1 MIKSRLVMP
10 ICFTLITGCA
20 LLENAEVVEN
30 KEVASTP
37 VVSDEPTPRA
47 EAPTVAPALVAVVK
61 NLTAADI
68 RRIQARLRDVGL
80 DPGPV
85 DGVAGG
91 RTKTAFAR
99 FRAGCEQVEGLL
111 TDEKSLP
118 SGAAQA
124 KILGHQETL
133 TLQNQLR
140 RAGFNPGPVDGVY
153 GGRTKAVLDQLRS
166 GCPTVKDYAALS
178 DQVTPPTKN
187 IAAAP
192 TADRVTAPLG
202 TQPVVSSS
210 RPEMVKAV
218 AFTNAVQPREEVR
231 ILQLRLR
238 DAGYDPGPFDG
249 VMGPKTK
256 LAMQQLQASQKAGK
270 TKTSLTAGISTQY

>member
-1 MIKSRLVMP
+1 
-10 ICFTLITGCA
+10 
-20 LLENAEVVEN
+20 LENAEVVEN
-30 KEVASTP
+30 KEVAPTP
-37 VVSDEPTPRA
+37 VATEEPTPSA
-47 EAPTVAPALVAVVK
+47 ETSVVAPALVAVVK
-61 NLTAADI
+61 NLTTADI
-68 RRIQARLRDVGL
+68 RRIQTRLRDVGL

-118 SGAAQA
+118 SGSAQA
-124 KILGHQETL
+124 KNLGRQETL
-133 TLQNQLR
+133 TLQTQLH
-140 RAGFNPGPVDGVY
+140 RAGFNPGPVDGIF
-153 GGRTKAVLDQLRS
+153 GGRTRSVLDQLRS

-178 DQVTPPTKN
+178 EQAAPTMNKN
-187 IAAAP
+187 IAVPQASEQ
-192 TADRVTAPLG
+192 VNAPLG
-202 TQPVVSSS
+202 SQAVLSS
-210 RPEMVKAV
+210 RPELIKAV
-218 AFTNAVQPREEVR
+218 ALTNAVQPREEVR

-249 VMGPKTK
+249 FMGPKTK

-270 TKTSLTAGISTQY
+270 TKTSLTTGIATQY